1 MTQLTYSPQQC
12 APAECGGDNTKCKR
26 SGFHKS
32 AWVHMTPAMVTVG
45 VDSRSTR
52 DREWDDSKDEGG
64 VSGVCEVSGNLQ

>member
-1 MTQLTYSPQQC
+1 
-12 APAECGGDNTKCKR
+12 
-26 SGFHKS
+26 
-32 AWVHMTPAMVTVG
+32 MTPAMVTVG